1 MRSKVVVTLFV
12 LFTLTNIA
20 AWGIDLTGTWEGKQV
35 CQYFDGRKS
44 IQTNTDVLQVS
55 QNGDDF
61 YFFSDLVQE
70 IFHGRIIESAQ
81 HPDHF
86 AQAVFVECETT
97 ESSAYQELGRATKL
111 QTKSKGGGLFKATS
125 NFFQLPDSEV
135 RLLLGTCIW
144 TYQRVNTTDPNIGSC
159 IASKAPVPG
168 AKKQRR

>member
-12 LFTLTNIA
+12 LFTLTSIA

-44 IQTNTDVLQVS
+44 IQTDEDVLRVS
-55 QNGDDF
+55 QNGEDF
-61 YFFSDLVQE
+61 YFSSVLVDE

-81 HPDHF
+81 HPDKS

-111 QTKSKGGGLFKATS
+111 QTKAKGGGLFKATS

-144 TYQRVNTTDPNIGSC
+144 TYKRVDTIDPNIESC
-159 IASKAPVPG
+159 AAGNAKVPKT
-168 AKKQRR
+168 KKSRR